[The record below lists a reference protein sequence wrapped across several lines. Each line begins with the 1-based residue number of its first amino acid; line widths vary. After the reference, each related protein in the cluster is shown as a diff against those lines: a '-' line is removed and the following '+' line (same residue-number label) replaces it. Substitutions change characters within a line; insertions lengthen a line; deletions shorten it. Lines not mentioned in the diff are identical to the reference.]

1 VRDKKGL
8 SIVLKE
14 IEYVDGSNQSYK
26 VFHVLIG
33 TDKCLTFLKGQFG
46 STISGNAVQMA
57 KDEAPEQKH
66 SAWVEAWEKLN
77 VRNWLDSYKAED
89 AQAVKDEDKWYV
101 TYREEG
107 GKARQ
112 IKGFGVHPADF
123 EQFRSWLH
131 GLYEELQAKGRK
143 YLVDE
148 GRWDKVWHYSRSKI
162 MRAMP
167 ATH

>member
-1 VRDKKGL
+1 MRDKKGL

-123 EQFRSWLH
+123 EQNRKDKVQRLPDTFLD
-131 GLYEELQAKGRK
+131 K
-143 YLVDE
+143 YLLCCRVCADADWNVYYY
-148 GRWDKVWHYSRSKI
+148 GGQQG
-162 MRAMP
+162 
-167 ATH
+167 